1 MGNLVSIEIKENEDI
16 HEIIW
21 SRTVMNMNVDGAE
34 KKKKRNKRFFI
45 PKTEQLTASQA
56 ETNMYS

>member
-34 KKKKRNKRFFI
+34 KKRIEIRGFSSLKLN
-45 PKTEQLTASQA
+45 
-56 ETNMYS
+56 N